1 MRWRLSGGSSI
12 ENSVGGFCFKLKAR
26 GEASGR
32 KWEGGNGK
40 AEMGRRKWEGGKGG
54 KGGKAENGRR
64 KTEEKKKKKK

>member
-40 AEMGRRKWEGGKGG
+40 AEKAEKAERRKMEGGK
-54 KGGKAENGRR
+54 R
-64 KTEEKKKKKK
+64 KKKKKKKSKCGAC

>member
-40 AEMGRRKWEGGKGG
+40 AEKAEKAERRKMEGGK
-54 KGGKAENGRR
+54 R
-64 KTEEKKKKKK
+64 KKKKKKKSKGGAC